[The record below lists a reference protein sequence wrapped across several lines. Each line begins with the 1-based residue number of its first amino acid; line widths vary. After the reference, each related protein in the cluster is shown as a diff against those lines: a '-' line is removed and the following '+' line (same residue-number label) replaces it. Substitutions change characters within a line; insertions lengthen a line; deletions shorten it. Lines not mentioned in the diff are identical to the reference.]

1 MRKIDWR
8 HTACLWRH
16 WEVWKYHKL
25 IDKWKGYKLRKRY
38 EEVKKGLGYKVTKLR
53 DSNAT
58 YRDNLLWRIVMHYM
72 KIKWPDFPMV
82 IGRRRRREH
91 PQPKFC
97 TTTLVRKKN
106 AEKSRACAEHTSG
119 QGLFRSRDSLPVKG
133 PTRADIAQLSL
144 RMCRT
149 YFRTVHVNDVTS
161 GHAHWSDPPQ
171 IWLEL
176 SPYTTTM
183 VGGSLRVLRLL
194 PTLRLV
200 AMI

>member
-1 MRKIDWR
+1 
-8 HTACLWRH
+8 
-16 WEVWKYHKL
+16 
-25 IDKWKGYKLRKRY
+25 
-38 EEVKKGLGYKVTKLR
+38 
-53 DSNAT
+53 
-58 YRDNLLWRIVMHYM
+58 
-72 KIKWPDFPMV
+72 MV

-97 TTTLVRKKN
+97 TTTLVRKKK

-149 YFRTVHVNDVTS
+149 YFRTVHVNDLTS

-171 IWLEL
+171 I
-176 SPYTTTM
+176 
-183 VGGSLRVLRLL
+183 
-194 PTLRLV
+194 
-200 AMI
+200 